1 MNHNWRHHCEFMVNS
16 AHPGSSVPGILQ
28 ARTLEIYRYTVTNKS
43 VCRYVYVYALVHTYI
58 SPFLMAHQ
66 VKNLP
71 VMQETQKIRVQFLS
85 WEDPLKEGMATHS
98 SILAW
103 RIPMDRRALQ
113 ARSIGSQRVEHNWS
127 EWTHK
132 HACNLWEP
140 RGQYLRV
147 FYFAFSFTDSIHF
160 QSYLGHYTFLPV
172 QWDWFISL

>member
-1 MNHNWRHHCEFMVNS
+1 MRSQNDPGGNVMNHNWRHHCEFMVNS

-103 RIPMDRRALQ
+103 RMPMDKGAWWATVHRVAKSRMLLSTEHIHVLAL
-113 ARSIGSQRVEHNWS
+113 AAER
-127 EWTHK
+127 T
-132 HACNLWEP
+132 
-140 RGQYLRV
+140 
-147 FYFAFSFTDSIHF
+147 
-160 QSYLGHYTFLPV
+160 
-172 QWDWFISL
+172 